1 MTNSDKR
8 FTSLRFVLRQPSPR
22 WQTFRLE
29 DIKLLRKK
37 QQQKVYNM
45 INVFLFISMLFIISM
60 IIQTQDLLKKKQVYD
75 YLMLIP

>member
-8 FTSLRFVLRQPSPR
+8 FTSLHFVLRQPSPR

-60 IIQTQDLLKKKQVYD
+60 IIQTQDLLKKKKYT
-75 YLMLIP
+75 II